1 MFTKLCDTVESA
13 IITGLKFQKKSHPCP
28 FYPLSLY
35 LMDSQGFKYG
45 YDFAVEADPSVKMQV
60 EMDIMAES
68 PVCGLSNSA
77 SFVPESSSL
86 HYVQLCRDEYPKGNV
101 RVTIRELSILVEDV
115 WKTTWTP

>member
-1 MFTKLCDTVESA
+1 MSQVSEKISFLS
-13 IITGLKFQKKSHPCP
+13 LL
-28 FYPLSLY
+28 PLSLY
-35 LMDSQGFKYG
+35 LMGSQGFQYG
-45 YDFAVEADPSVKMQV
+45 YDFAVEANPSVKMQV
-60 EMDIMAES
+60 EMDIMSES

>member
-1 MFTKLCDTVESA
+1 MFAKLCDTVEST

-35 LMDSQGFKYG
+35 LMGSQGFEYG
-45 YDFAVEADPSVKMQV
+45 YDFAVEADPSVKVQV
-60 EMDIMAES
+60 EMDIMSES